1 DDLVQALQ
9 SGAGM
14 VLLNATK
21 NNLERIAKQRFS
33 PPQLK
38 KLGFSLPVVISEKD
52 VPYFRAAVMWF
63 IKKGFLLWEINNWGH
78 FDLTGQGRGVRLV
91 AGSRLNLRNSA
102 AFAQAV
108 ELGCR
113 RSVVSLEITKE
124 ELKELA
130 HKRFSAGLVLTVYC
144 RPPLFTSRLTPALH
158 NDRPF
163 LSPRNEVYHVI
174 RKAGCVE
181 IFADLPVSWLE
192 Q

>member
-52 VPYFRAAVMWF
+52 VPYFRAAVGWF
-63 IKKGFLLWEINNWGH
+63 INKGFLLWEINNWGH
-78 FDLTGQGRGVRLV
+78 FDLTGQGRGVRLI

-102 AFAQAV
+102 AIAQAA
-108 ELGCR
+108 ELGCLW
-113 RSVVSLEITKE
+113 SVLSLETTKE
-124 ELKELA
+124 ELMELA
-130 HKRFSAGLVLTVYC
+130 HTRFSSGLVLTVYC
-144 RPPLFTSRLTPALH
+144 RPPLFTSSLVPDLSEEK
-158 NDRPF
+158 PF
-163 LSPRNEVYHVI
+163 L
-174 RKAGCVE
+174 
-181 IFADLPVSWLE
+181 
-192 Q
+192 